1 MNVVCKFSQ
10 RAVLAVLLGTVFAMT
25 ALAGNV
31 THERLVNSENEPGNW
46 INHHGN
52 YEAHR
57 FSGLTEINK
66 SNVADLRV
74 AFTWAVGD
82 IHGGGTHP
90 VVFPLSGL
98 EGTPIAEDGFLYI
111 TSGWGVVTKLDVRGG
126 KPVLMWKHDP
136 EADRDWAPSVTC
148 CGINNRGAA
157 LHGEKVL
164 GTVIDGRV
172 FALNKN
178 DGSLLWETQVADPGI
193 AEVITNAPLVVKDM
207 VLTGMAGAEFGV
219 RGWVAALDV
228 NTGKEIWRTHT
239 IPGPGE
245 PGHETWKDDYG
256 AWKTGGGSTWVTG
269 SYDPELNIIVWGT
282 ANPGPDWDNAYRPG
296 DNLWTDSTIALDADT
311 GKFLWGFQHT
321 PNDPYDFDSVAE
333 NTFVDTNI
341 NGQYVRATLH
351 ADRNGF
357 AYAMDRTNGEFI
369 WGTQF
374 VKKLNWTKGLD
385 ENGRPV
391 SYDPDSDIQS
401 YEPGTAAGR
410 GGVTEEGERG
420 AVEGTSCPAH
430 TGGKNWPPTAYSPHT
445 GLYYIPVIE
454 SCNKA
459 FTQVAPKNWDPAN
472 REWFLGGAPYF
483 TFDDPTSGRITGS
496 VTAIDVST
504 GTVRGK
510 WETKFPL
517 LGGIMATAG
526 GLVFTG
532 LADGG
537 VVALDADTLQELWR
551 FETGSGINAPPIS
564 YMAGGKQY
572 IAILVGLGGAW
583 PQWFTDSTPEL
594 KKAVPSNVLYVFSL

>member
-1 MNVVCKFSQ
+1 
-10 RAVLAVLLGTVFAMT
+10 MT

-31 THERLVNSENEPGNW
+31 THERLVDSENEPGNW

-66 SNVADLRV
+66 SNVADLKV
-74 AFTWAVGD
+74 AFTWALGD
-82 IHGGGTHP
+82 IHGGGTAP
-90 VVFPLSGL
+90 VVFPFSGL

-148 CGINNRGAA
+148 CGINNRGVA
-157 LHGEKVL
+157 LHSDKVL

-219 RGWVAALDV
+219 RGWISALDV
-228 NTGKEIWRTHT
+228 NTGQEIWRTHT

-321 PNDPYDFDSVAE
+321 PNDPYDYDSIAE

-351 ADRNGF
+351 ANRNGF
-357 AYAMDRTNGEFI
+357 AYALDRSNGEYI

-385 ENGRPV
+385 ENGRPA
-391 SYDPDSDIQS
+391 SYDPNVDIQT

-410 GGVTEEGERG
+410 GDVTEEGERG

-459 FTQVAPKNWDPAN
+459 FAQVAPKNWDPAN

-483 TFDDPTSGRITGS
+483 TFEDPTSGRITGS

-504 GTVRGK
+504 GAVHAK

-537 VVALDADTLQELWR
+537 VVALDADTLQELW
-551 FETGSGINAPPIS
+551 A
-564 YMAGGKQY
+564 
-572 IAILVGLGGAW
+572 L
-583 PQWFTDSTPEL
+583 
-594 KKAVPSNVLYVFSL
+594 